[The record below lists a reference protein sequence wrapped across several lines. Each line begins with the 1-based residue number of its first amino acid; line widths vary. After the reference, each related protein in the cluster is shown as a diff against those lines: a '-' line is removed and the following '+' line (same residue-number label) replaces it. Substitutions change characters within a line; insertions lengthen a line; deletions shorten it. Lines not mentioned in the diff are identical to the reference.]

1 MAILRRGRGLRNVG
15 TGIMLVALVVALGA
29 GASAKSTIT
38 VGVFPDLDSV
48 LKAAIPEFNKVYPDI
63 EVKLQVLGYADH
75 HNALLTALAT
85 GSGAPDV
92 VAVEIGYLGR
102 FAVQGGLT
110 DLSKPPFNA
119 GQYRDLFVPYAWGQA
134 TTADGRIVAMPA
146 DIGPG
151 TMFYRRDVVQ
161 AAGLDINTVDTWDE
175 LVAFG
180 RKVTRDTNGDGK
192 PDVFLIAAAST
203 IADAMYRGNIPEGE
217 GVYFDARGR
226 TVVDSPRFVK
236 AFTVAQQVRRAG
248 LDARIGSWSNEW
260 YEAFKRGTVAV
271 ELSGAWLAG
280 HLQNWM
286 APDTAGK
293 WGARNL
299 PENMYVSWG
308 GSFYAIPEQSKNKAD
323 AWKLVQF
330 LTTRRDIQLLAFRTT
345 NAFPALRAALDDPAF
360 DEPVPFL
367 GGQKARRMWAEAAS
381 KVHVSVIHPGDPVAQ
396 EIVTSALTQVLEEGK
411 DVKQALA
418 EARQLIERR
427 VRR

>member
-1 MAILRRGRGLRNVG
+1 MAVLRRRSKARRVAVG
-15 TGIMLVALVVALGA
+15 VSLAAALLVLGA
-29 GASAKSTIT
+29 GVAAASTIT

-48 LKAAIPEFNKVYPDI
+48 LKAVIPEFNKVYPDI
-63 EVKLQVLGYADH
+63 QVNLQVLGYADH

-92 VAVEIGYLGR
+92 AAIEIGYLGR
-102 FAVQGGLT
+102 FAVEGGLT

-119 GQYRDLFVPYAWGQA
+119 GQLRDLFVPYAWGQA
-134 TTADGRIVAMPA
+134 TTADGRIVAIPT

-161 AAGLDINTVDTWDE
+161 AAGLDINAVNTWND
-175 LVAFG
+175 LVNFG
-180 RKVTRDTNGDGK
+180 RRVTRDTNGDGK

-226 TVVDSPRFVK
+226 PVVESARFVN

-248 LDARIGSWSNEW
+248 LDARIGAWSNEW
-260 YEAFKRGTVAV
+260 YEAFKRGTVAI

-286 APDTAGK
+286 APETAGK

-308 GSFYAIPEQSKNKAD
+308 GSFYAIPEQSANKAD

-330 LTTRRDIQLLAFRTT
+330 LTTRVDIQLLAFRTT
-345 NAFPALRAALDDPAF
+345 NAFPALKAALNDPAF
-360 DEPVPFL
+360 DEPVAFL
-367 GGQKARRMWAEAAS
+367 GGQRARRMWAEAAG

-396 EIVTSALTQVLEEGK
+396 EIVASALTQVLEEGR
-411 DVKQALA
+411 DVRQALA

-427 VRR
+427 VRQ

>member
-1 MAILRRGRGLRNVG
+1 MIRGFRALGRLWAGL
-15 TGIMLVALVVALGA
+15 LVAALWLA
-29 GASAKSTIT
+29 FGASASAGSTIT
-38 VGVFPDLDSV
+38 IGVFPDLDSV
-48 LKAAIPEFNKVYPDI
+48 IKKVIPEFNKVYPDI
-63 EVKLQVLGYADH
+63 EVKLQVLGYGDH

-92 VAVEIGYLGR
+92 VAVEIGFLGR
-102 FAVQGGLT
+102 FALEGGLT

-119 GQYRDLFVPYAWGQA
+119 GQYRNLFVPYAWGQA
-134 TTADGRIVAMPA
+134 NTADGRIVAMPT
-146 DIGPG
+146 DTGPG
-151 TMFYRRDVVQ
+151 TMFYRRDVLQ
-161 AAGLDINTVDTWDE
+161 AAGLDINGVATWDD
-175 LVAFG
+175 LVALG
-180 RKVTRDTNGDGK
+180 RKVTRDTSGDGK

-203 IADAMYRGNIPEGE
+203 IADAMYRGDIPEGE
-217 GVYFDARGR
+217 GVYFDVKGR
-226 TVVDSPRFVK
+226 PVVDGPRFVK
-236 AFTVAQQVRRAG
+236 AFTTAQQVRRAG
-248 LDARIGSWSNEW
+248 LDARIGAWSNEW

-299 PENMYVSWG
+299 PENMFVSWG

-330 LTTRRDIQLLAFRTT
+330 LTTRRDIQLLAFKTT
-345 NAFPALRAALDDPAF
+345 NAFPALLAALDDPMF
-360 DEPVPFL
+360 DEPMPFL
-367 GGQKARRMWAEAAS
+367 GGQKARRMWADVART
-381 KVHVSVIHPGDPVAQ
+381 VRVTVIHPGDPVAS
-396 EIVTSALTQVLEEGK
+396 EIVGSALAQVLDEGK
-411 DVKQALA
+411 DVKQALT

>member
-1 MAILRRGRGLRNVG
+1 MRVLVSAI
-15 TGIMLVALVVALGA
+15 VALVLVVAGSA
-29 GASAKSTIT
+29 GVAARTTLT

-48 LKAAIPEFNKVYPDI
+48 LKAVIPEFNKVYPDI
-63 EVKLQVLGYADH
+63 EVKLQTLGYADH

-92 VAVEIGYLGR
+92 VAIEIGYLGR
-102 FAVQGGLT
+102 FAVGGGLT

-119 GQYRDLFVPYAWGQA
+119 GRLKDLFVPYAWGQA
-134 TTADGRIVAMPA
+134 TTADGRIVAIPT

-151 TMFYRRDVVQ
+151 TMFYRRDVIQ
-161 AAGLDINTVDTWDE
+161 AAGLDIGSVATWND
-175 LVAFG
+175 LVQFG
-180 RKVTRDTNGDGK
+180 RKVTRDLDGDGK
-192 PDVFLIAAAST
+192 PDVYLIAAAST

-217 GVYFDARGR
+217 GVYFDAQGR
-226 TVVDSPRFVK
+226 PVVDGPRFVN

-248 LDARIGSWSNEW
+248 LDARIGAWSNEW

-286 APDTAGK
+286 APETAGK
-293 WGARNL
+293 WGARDL

-308 GSFYAIPEQSKNKAD
+308 GSFYAIPEQSKNKDA
-323 AWKLVQF
+323 AWKLIQF
-330 LTTRRDIQLLAFRTT
+330 LTTRPDIQLLAFRTT
-345 NAFPALRAALDDPAF
+345 NAFPALRAALEDPSF

-367 GGQKARRMWAEAAS
+367 GGQRARRMWAEAAAR
-381 KVHVSVIHPGDPVAQ
+381 VHVSVIHPGDPVAQ
-396 EIVTSALTQVLEEGK
+396 EIVGSALTQVLEEGK
-411 DVKQALA
+411 DVRQALT

>member
-1 MAILRRGRGLRNVG
+1 MERRPGVRVLVSAI
-15 TGIMLVALVVALGA
+15 VALVLVVAGSA
-29 GASAKSTIT
+29 GVAARTTLT

-48 LKAAIPEFNKVYPDI
+48 LKAVIPEFNKVYPDI
-63 EVKLQVLGYADH
+63 EVKLQTLGYADH

-92 VAVEIGYLGR
+92 VAIEIGYLGR
-102 FAVQGGLT
+102 FAVGGGLT

-119 GQYRDLFVPYAWGQA
+119 GRLKDLFVPYAWGQA
-134 TTADGRIVAMPA
+134 TTADGRIVAIPT

-151 TMFYRRDVVQ
+151 TMFYRRDVIQ
-161 AAGLDINTVDTWDE
+161 AAGLDIGSVATWND
-175 LVAFG
+175 LVQFG
-180 RKVTRDTNGDGK
+180 RKVTRDLDGDGK
-192 PDVFLIAAAST
+192 PDVYLIAAAST

-217 GVYFDARGR
+217 GVYFDAQGR
-226 TVVDSPRFVK
+226 PVVDGPRFVN

-248 LDARIGSWSNEW
+248 LDARIGAWSNEW

-286 APDTAGK
+286 APETAGK
-293 WGARNL
+293 WGARDL

-308 GSFYAIPEQSKNKAD
+308 GSFYAIPEQSKNKDA
-323 AWKLVQF
+323 AWKLIQF
-330 LTTRRDIQLLAFRTT
+330 LTTRPDIQLLAFRTT
-345 NAFPALRAALDDPAF
+345 NAFPALRAALEDPSF

-367 GGQKARRMWAEAAS
+367 GGQRARRMWAEAAAR
-381 KVHVSVIHPGDPVAQ
+381 VHVSVIHPGDPVAQ
-396 EIVTSALTQVLEEGK
+396 EIVGSALTQVLEEGK
-411 DVKQALA
+411 DVRQALT